1 MRPLS
6 HSVAL
11 WVACSFASRCPSI
24 NRSAIVLGTAAASS
38 GTQVAITH
46 IALGDGNGANYGPG
60 FSQTALQRELARQPI
75 ETRHIVG
82 SNAWR
87 VKAEF
92 GPETPAFYVREM
104 GFFDADGD
112 LIAIWAG
119 NDVMARQ
126 TGAITYLVDHVLS
139 FTRVAEGVVIVNA
152 PDDVVFDMSVSTA
165 AALANLQLEQLRQA
179 DLLRRITGT

>member
-1 MRPLS
+1 M
-6 HSVAL
+6 
-11 WVACSFASRCPSI
+11 PSTLLTDI
-24 NRSAIVLGTAAASS
+24 AEAKITAAAGS

-46 IALGDGNGANYGPG
+46 IALGDGNGANYGPS
-60 FSQTALQRELARQPI
+60 FSQTALQREMARQAI

-92 GPETPAFYVREM
+92 GPDTPAFYVREM

-119 NDVMARQ
+119 NDVQARQ

-139 FTRVAEGVVIVNA
+139 FTRVAEGVLIVNA
-152 PDDVVFDMSVSTA
+152 PDDELFDYA
-165 AALANLQLEQLRQA
+165 IANLTEQASQRLALFRMSEAFKQN
-179 DLLRRITGT
+179 TGTYPGV

>member
-1 MRPLS
+1 MPTTLLTDIGE
-6 HSVAL
+6 AK
-11 WVACSFASRCPSI
+11 I
-24 NRSAIVLGTAAASS
+24 TAAAGS

-46 IALGDGNGANYGPG
+46 IALGDGNGANYAPSY
-60 FSQTALQRELARQPI
+60 SQTALQREKARQAI
-75 ETRHIVG
+75 QTRHITG

-92 GPETPAFYVREM
+92 DPNTPAFAVREM

-119 NDVMARQ
+119 NDVVARQ

-139 FTRVAEGVVIVNA
+139 FTRVGDELVVVNA
-152 PDDVVFDMSVSTA
+152 PDDDLFDLAVAVAVSTT
-165 AALANLQLEQLRQA
+165 NLQLEQLRQA
-179 DLLRRITGT
+179 EAIRSLQGKI

>member
-1 MRPLS
+1 M
-6 HSVAL
+6 
-11 WVACSFASRCPSI
+11 PSTLLTDI
-24 NRSAIVLGTAAASS
+24 AEAKITAAAGS

-46 IALGDGNGANYGPG
+46 IALGDGNGSNYGPG

-75 ETRHIVG
+75 ENRHIVG
-82 SNAWR
+82 GNAWR
-87 VKAEF
+87 VKAEL

-119 NDVMARQ
+119 NDVQARQ

-139 FTRVAEGVVIVNA
+139 FSRVAEGVLIVNA
-152 PDDVVFDMSVSTA
+152 PDDALFDLAVTTA
-165 AALANLQLEQLRQA
+165 HNFATLHQEQMRQLERYRA
-179 DLLRRITGT
+179 THGTY